1 MKIISGNIPNT
12 SWMSFYD
19 IENVDRKNNYVIE
32 NISSIPV
39 RISINDESLSEMKFC
54 PIIQPNEEFF
64 IQKNLTSVRL
74 LSDGNQLAKISIR
87 IADASDIRVSLRKID
102 RLSDPRVLTQ
112 SLTQV
117 EAASIEGRVFYS
129 LIDINLASAETKWFN
144 FVTPIDKEIAIVN
157 LEITPALTGFESKLY
172 VNSSGMTNQ
181 NTYPIKSMNKFYGSS
196 SLTINSLTSE
206 PTTIG
211 TLEDILLYV
220 PLSGSNP
227 SQRTAS
233 TSSRVQGYSIFNKN
247 SNFQINLIN
256 TSGNQNRVV
265 FKLYWLEAGTP
276 IVES

>member
-112 SLTQV
+112 SLAQV

-129 LIDINLASAETKWFN
+129 LIDTNLASAETKWFN
-144 FVTPIDKEIAIVN
+144 F
-157 LEITPALTGFESKLY
+157 F
-172 VNSSGMTNQ
+172 
-181 NTYPIKSMNKFYGSS
+181 NTY
-196 SLTINSLTSE
+196 
-206 PTTIG
+206 
-211 TLEDILLYV
+211 
-220 PLSGSNP
+220 
-227 SQRTAS
+227 
-233 TSSRVQGYSIFNKN
+233 
-247 SNFQINLIN
+247 
-256 TSGNQNRVV
+256 
-265 FKLYWLEAGTP
+265 
-276 IVES
+276 

>member
-102 RLSDPRVLTQ
+102 RLSDPRVLSQ

-129 LIDINLASAETKWFN
+129 LIDINLAPAETKWFN
-144 FVTPIDKEIAIVN
+144 FLTPIDKEIAVVN

>member
-12 SWMSFYD
+12 SWISFYD
-19 IENVDRKNNYVIE
+19 IDNVDRKNTYVIE

-117 EAASIEGRVFYS
+117 EAASIEGRIFYS
-129 LIDINLASAETKWFN
+129 LIDISLASSETKWFN
-144 FVTPIDKEIAIVN
+144 FVTPIDKEIAVVN

-181 NTYPIKSMNKFYGSS
+181 NSYPIKSMNKFYGSS

-211 TLEDILLYV
+211 TLDDILLYV
-220 PLSGSNP
+220 PLSGNNA

-247 SNFQINLIN
+247 SNFQINFIN
-256 TSGNQNRVV
+256 TSGTQNRVV